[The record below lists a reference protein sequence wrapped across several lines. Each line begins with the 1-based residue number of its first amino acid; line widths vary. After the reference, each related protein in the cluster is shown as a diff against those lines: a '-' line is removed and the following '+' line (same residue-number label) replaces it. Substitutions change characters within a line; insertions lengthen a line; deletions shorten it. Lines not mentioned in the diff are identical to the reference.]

1 MERLYLSSNQISDVS
16 PLASLTNLEW
26 LYLSD
31 NIGGMGTGVSD
42 LSPLASLTNL
52 KWLYLSDNRISDLNP
67 LSALTNLERLDLS
80 DNPNSLS
87 HYGISDVSPLAS
99 LTNLKWLYLSSNDI
113 EYVWPLIDNTG
124 LGEGDLIDLR
134 ENPLS
139 DRSLNNE
146 IPVLEARGVL
156 VHY

>member
-1 MERLYLSSNQISDVS
+1 M
-16 PLASLTNLEW
+16 
-26 LYLSD
+26 
-31 NIGGMGTGVSD
+31 
-42 LSPLASLTNL
+42 
-52 KWLYLSDNRISDLNP
+52 KWLYLDDNRISDLSP
-67 LSALTNLERLDLS
+67 LSTLTNLERLDLS

-124 LGEGDLIDLR
+124 LGEGDLVDLR
-134 ENPLS
+134 GNPLS

-146 IPVLEARGVL
+146 IPVLEDRGVL
-156 VHY
+156 VRY